1 MMVTSGKGYLPA
13 PVSVTNLLM
22 SPGIAITTA
31 NRKMAPMIAAPMTAA
46 MTARGA
52 SRRGFLVSSA
62 RVLAV
67 SKP

>member
-1 MMVTSGKGYLPA
+1 MMVIRGNGFLPA
-13 PVSVTNLLM
+13 AVSDTNLPM
-22 SPGIAITTA
+22 SPGMAMITA
-31 NRKMAPMIAAPMTAA
+31 NRKIVPMMAAPMIDA

-62 RVLAV
+62 SVLAV